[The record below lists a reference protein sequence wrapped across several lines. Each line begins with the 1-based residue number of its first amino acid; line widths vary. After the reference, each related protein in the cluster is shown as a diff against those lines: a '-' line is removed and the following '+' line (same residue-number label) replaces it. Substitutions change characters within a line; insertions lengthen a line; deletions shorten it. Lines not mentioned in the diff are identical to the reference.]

1 MKKNEIDDC
10 VIWYWACLEKMMIGS
25 NYQKFSLLSFL
36 FCILSLGLDSSHLGQ
51 ISLIKVT
58 SFCCLGLNVWCVIE
72 YCFRLA
78 WIRKKYKKWLDR
90 MLLCF
95 GFLWL
100 IFKGLSLVLMEW
112 VNELDDWGLRWPM
125 LSWLPMLQNCKKI
138 SDENLLEIT
147 LQSLNVL
154 SNTAMARIIWFFL
167 SFN

>member
-1 MKKNEIDDC
+1 MWGWTFWHFLPMKKNEIDDC

-90 MLLCF
+90 MLLYFC
-95 GFLWL
+95 FLWL
-100 IFKGLSLVLMEW
+100 TFKGLSLVLMEW
-112 VNELDDWGLRWPM
+112 VNELDDWVWDDLCC
-125 LSWLPMLQNCKKI
+125 LDCLCCKIVKKSVMKI
-138 SDENLLEIT
+138 C
-147 LQSLNVL
+147 
-154 SNTAMARIIWFFL
+154 
-167 SFN
+167 